1 MRLPFYA
8 RTGLSNVPPFEFS
21 RHKGLIL
28 ADPVTRTEANASRYP
43 VRMTAAQLAAIFWR
57 LSDVE
62 FSKTGWDG
70 DSFVYDPSHNIY
82 ANPPF
87 VAALPYITPHAGFE
101 GIQLYMP
108 HAITEGIYDLTE
120 YRPSA
125 RDADGWYPWLGEAPV
140 LSAQYSY
147 FVDGDLEITWT
158 YFTPTNKRWVD
169 EFNPYVTSYTVA
181 SGLSI
186 QVNGAAC
193 DSPTPL
199 YAWVYG
205 GEYENL
211 SGTVTINF
219 VTV

>member
-1 MRLPFYA
+1 MRLQFYA
-8 RTGLSNVPPFEFS
+8 RTGLSNVPPFDFS

-28 ADPVTRTEANASRYP
+28 ADPVTRTADNAVRYP

-62 FSKTGWDG
+62 FSKAGWDS
-70 DSFVYDPSHNIY
+70 DALDPQHNIY

-87 VAALPYITPHAGFE
+87 IAALPYVETYNTAFDGM
-101 GIQLYMP
+101 QLYMP
-108 HAITEGIYDLTE
+108 HALTEGIYNLSE

-125 RDADGWYPWLGEAPV
+125 RDADGWYPWLGELPV
-140 LSAQYSY
+140 LSARYLY
-147 FVDGDLEITWT
+147 FVEDDLEITWT

-169 EFNPYVTSYTVA
+169 EFKPYVTNYTVA
-181 SGLSI
+181 AGLSI
-186 QVNGAAC
+186 QVNGAPC
-193 DSPTPL
+193 GSPTPL

-205 GEYENL
+205 GEYKKM

-219 VTV
+219 ITT